1 MEAHLRPARTAA
13 LFFLTESLM
22 ITKTLENPPTGKIK
36 IFAIPDLSV
45 HCTTWDNRLRE
56 TIAELRQAN
65 IAVDMHGSNASAER
79 WCLNLEVN
87 EAAKEILT
95 KSQITFDLENHFP
108 GLF

>member
-1 MEAHLRPARTAA
+1 MDGCA
-13 LFFLTESLM
+13 LLLTKTKKPM
-22 ITKTLENPPTGKIK
+22 ITTALEKPPTGTLR

-56 TIAELRQAN
+56 TLADLRKAG

-79 WCLNLEVN
+79 WCLNLEVT
-87 EAAKEILT
+87 EVAKEILI
-95 KSQITFDLENHFP
+95 KSQVAFDLENHFP